1 MLTLS
6 AMIYFALANVIQVL
20 RFYFFFFQIIIMNF
34 ESLVIPVCS
43 EHHTK
48 IVQLL
53 GFSIV

>member
-20 RFYFFFFQIIIMNF
+20 RFFFVFQIIIMNF

-48 IVQLL
+48 IVHLL